1 MPPLTLKEALAN
13 DHLSDLG
20 ITMVVRIRLLRRID
34 PRKVYGLFVLFQF
47 DDYGH
52 LRGPRAW
59 ARWIAAG
66 LRCSRPRRL
75 APPPVRAGSADYR

>member
-1 MPPLTLKEALAN
+1 
-13 DHLSDLG
+13 
-20 ITMVVRIRLLRRID
+20 
-34 PRKVYGLFVLFQF
+34 VYGLYVLFQF